1 MDSGNE
7 RLFRV
12 LSDVG
17 SDLIATAEQRT
28 FARSP
33 WQRILPAAACL
44 LLVGGLALAAAP
56 YFVARP
62 ETAYA
67 PAAPTADAVVEES
80 KPEEVIIPEAVEEYA
95 AVPEVQNEA
104 AMGPVGARE
113 QLVFWDTVYYVEA
126 LYTKEEA
133 SLLLGVEL
141 GTVETADK
149 EENLGA
155 TVYTKQDAET
165 REDHKERQVPLEIFV
180 EHELGYLYCLTYYLS
195 DDPLMEWEAVYSRY
209 YAGKLDEL
217 MERFVY
223 GFERSSELEYGNDQN
238 TGVDLSV
245 ESLLAF
251 FKSTLEM
258 EKNFGTRTDD
268 LNDYLWK
275 SDSGYVIP
283 TGDIRRQL
291 DKYLDGYTWDPRT
304 LAEYDPSREALVLE
318 TLTVEAD
325 ETGFEVIPELC
336 SLDEESRVLRLV
348 VSRQA
353 EGIQRTYHIRFEPGR
368 VVYEQIDEVIS
379 DS

>member
-80 KPEEVIIPEAVEEYA
+80 KPEEVVIPEAVEEYA

-126 LYTKEEA
+126 TNPFA
-133 SLLLGVEL
+133 AMFAMMSG
-141 GTVETADK
+141 GG
-149 EENLGA
+149 NMGGGMPGA
-155 TVYTKQDAET
+155 Q
-165 REDHKERQVPLEIFV
+165 RP
-180 EHELGYLYCLTYYLS
+180 G
-195 DDPLMEWEAVYSRY
+195 
-209 YAGKLDEL
+209 AG
-217 MERFVY
+217 
-223 GFERSSELEYGNDQN
+223 
-238 TGVDLSV
+238 
-245 ESLLAF
+245 
-251 FKSTLEM
+251 
-258 EKNFGTRTDD
+258 
-268 LNDYLWK
+268 
-275 SDSGYVIP
+275 
-283 TGDIRRQL
+283 
-291 DKYLDGYTWDPRT
+291 
-304 LAEYDPSREALVLE
+304 
-318 TLTVEAD
+318 
-325 ETGFEVIPELC
+325 
-336 SLDEESRVLRLV
+336 
-348 VSRQA
+348 
-353 EGIQRTYHIRFEPGR
+353 GR
-368 VVYEQIDEVIS
+368 
-379 DS
+379 